1 MFKAIKYRKA
11 MRLFDKAFGKNYNKR
26 LVKLREESTELVDA
40 ITTYLTKLE
49 QGTATGHDIAHVE
62 EEISDVI
69 GVAAHTG
76 HVSHNWNLFTYLW
89 ASYTKVKTR
98 IGNPAYEDN
107 PKWRDAIKRAKN
119 G

>member
-1 MFKAIKYRKA
+1 MH
-11 MRLFDKAFGKNYNKR
+11 LFDKAFGKNYNTR
-26 LVKLREESTELVDA
+26 LLKLREEATELVDA

-76 HVSHNWNLFTYLW
+76 HVSHNWNLSKYLH
-89 ASYTKVKTR
+89 ASYTKVKSR
-98 IGNPAYEDN
+98 ISDPGYIDN
-107 PKWRDAIKRAKN
+107 PKWSDAIKRLKK
-119 G
+119 GQ